1 MNALYYAS
9 MATANFCRFVT
20 FWGASNLV
28 GRAGDG
34 AVSLSGHISSSG
46 QRTTMIVGF
55 GRIYS
60 LMRTRSREN
69 RWPNPFL
76 WRSRLPYSGPL
87 IWDKK
92 VVSRRVVLFRC
103 NVESEGYSH
112 CFEYPNASINQE
124 APSVFHM
131 GYILKSPFT
140 PLV

>member
-28 GRAGDG
+28 VMVPCWT
-34 AVSLSGHISSSG
+34 VSLLGHISSSG
-46 QRTTMIVGF
+46 QRRTTIF
-55 GRIYS
+55 GLNRICTS
-60 LMRTRSREN
+60 MRTRSCKN
-69 RWPNPFL
+69 RGPNSFL
-76 WRSRLPYSGPL
+76 WRSRWPYRGPL

-112 CFEYPNASINQE
+112 CFEYPNACINQE
-124 APSVFHM
+124 APPVFHM
-131 GYILKSPFT
+131 GYI
-140 PLV
+140 